1 MASKKAASRKPKGYV
16 DDIWK
21 AMQAANK
28 AGDKKRASELRDM
41 YDSATKR
48 SMSQAS
54 GKKEM
59 LNQWGRIV
67 TKSMK
72 TDERAAQAT
81 SKAAREAELAR
92 GRGIKSRAEA
102 LGKAQEANPRKAKE
116 SGAARADA
124 RKRAKERGG
133 VNSPSNVARR
143 RNKRSGGGR
152 SAR

>member
-1 MASKKAASRKPKGYV
+1 MAAKKAAGRKPKGYV

-21 AMQAANK
+21 AMQKARR
-28 AGDKKRASELRDM
+28 AGDTKKANELMDR
-41 YDSATKR
+41 YNAAVGNAAKSSK
-48 SMSQAS
+48 
-54 GKKEM
+54 GKQEM

-67 TKSMK
+67 TKSLE
-72 TDERAAQAT
+72 TDKRAKQAT

-102 LGKAQEANPRKAKE
+102 LG
-116 SGAARADA
+116 ARQQADPKGA
-124 RKRAKERGG
+124 RKQAAERAQRRLEARGRGG

-152 SAR
+152 TAK